1 MNKLKILIEN
11 FIEKILL
18 IYKSTKNLDEKMN
31 EINDLLNSIIDYCI
45 KKNIYFFINNNIK
58 YTIIG
63 ILFREYLIK
72 FIKDIINFNNKTII
86 DYIENNNDNNDDY
99 DNFSS
104 INSLLLNKYKKQ
116 ENINNKVSFRDNIS
130 LITDNTNNTNN
141 NDNNDNKNNK
151 KYNVTHV
158 KLPDDPSN
166 LSLNYK
172 SSLYIIILLD
182 QNELIENS
190 ENSRNSENSENSNTN
205 LFLQNFID
213 KLEDLCKEL
222 CNANDKKNFTK
233 FFAS

>member
-31 EINDLLNSIIDYCI
+31 GINDLLNSIIDYCI

-58 YTIIG
+58 YTTICIS
-63 ILFREYLIK
+63 FREYIIK
-72 FIKDIINFNNKTII
+72 FIKSIINNKNII
-86 DYIENNNDNNDDY
+86 DCIENNNDNNDDY

-130 LITDNTNNTNN
+130 LITDNTNN
-141 NDNNDNKNNK
+141 NDINDNKNNK

-190 ENSRNSENSENSNTN
+190 ENSENSNTN